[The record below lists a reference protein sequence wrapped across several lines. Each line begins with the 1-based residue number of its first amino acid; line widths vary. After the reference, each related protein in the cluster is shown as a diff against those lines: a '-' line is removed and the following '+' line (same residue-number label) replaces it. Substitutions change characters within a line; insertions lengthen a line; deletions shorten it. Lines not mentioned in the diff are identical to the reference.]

1 MLFSF
6 DVDSA
11 FAEMNALTRQ
21 MNHLLGNRAIDGRS
35 EDDGGDLVWTAD
47 LPGVPRE
54 DVKVT
59 VENGRLTIDAKRAQA
74 ASEGRTVRYG
84 ERRGFEV
91 HRTVELPETVDPEG
105 IVASF
110 EHGVLTLRLH
120 RRSETRPRTIEVQ
133 VS

>member
-35 EDDGGDLVWTAD
+35 EDDGVLVWTAD
-47 LPGVPRE
+47 LPGVARE

-59 VENGRLTIDAKRAQA
+59 VENGRLTIDAKRVQTPP
-74 ASEGRTVRYG
+74 EGRTVRYG

-91 HRTVELPETVDPEG
+91 HRTVDLPESIDPEG
-105 IVASF
+105 IAATF
-110 EHGVLTLRLH
+110 EHGVLTLRLP
-120 RRSETRPRTIEVQ
+120 RRPETRPRTIDVQ